1 MRHVFLWEEDE
12 RDRDVLIALL
22 EDEYLVRA
30 VGGTDGAKDAL
41 RDGSWDLIILG
52 IAECT
57 GDKTQQA
64 LRFLQVLAPATPIL
78 CRLPHGDPALFTTLL
93 RQGVAACI
101 SRDCSRDELKSWLRK
116 VRVPLE
122 IDSACRETPGPCFR
136 AAPEDSLLLGNSAC
150 MRRVRSRIGLFARY
164 DFPVLI
170 TGESGTGKE
179 LAARSIH
186 RLSRRACRPFLA
198 VNCGAIPETILES
211 ELFGTEKGAYTGAVT
226 RPGTFEAAD
235 GGTLFLDEITELSP
249 GAQAKLLRVLENGE
263 IRRLGAR
270 ASATCDVRLIS
281 ATNVDLE
288 RHRGLRFDLLERIET
303 LVLKLPPLRERPEDI
318 PLLARHFLADFESE
332 TAIGDDAMELLAGYD
347 WPGNVRQLRNTIR
360 RSAVAAAET
369 DAGSGI
375 IRADHVDFGSRPAV
389 DRQARAE

>member
-1 MRHVFLWEEDE
+1 MRHLFLWEEDE
-12 RDRDVLIALL
+12 RDREILVALL
-22 EDEYLVRA
+22 EDEYLVCA
-30 VGGTDGAKDAL
+30 IGGADRVAEAL
-41 RDGSWDLIILG
+41 RDESWDLIILG
-52 IAECT
+52 IAEYA
-57 GDKTQQA
+57 GDKTLQA

-78 CRLPHGDPALFTTLL
+78 CRLPHGDPALPTTLL

-116 VRVPLE
+116 VRVPLA
-122 IDSACRETPGPCFR
+122 IDSAFRETSGPRLR
-136 AAPEDSLLLGNSAC
+136 AALEDPILLGKSAC
-150 MRRVRSRIGLFARY
+150 MRRVRSRISLFARY

-179 LAARSIH
+179 LAAQSIH

-226 RPGTFEAAD
+226 RPGTFETAD
-235 GGTLFLDEITELSP
+235 GGTLFLDEITELTP

-270 ASATCDVRLIS
+270 VSVTCDVRLIS
-281 ATNVDLE
+281 ATNVNLE
-288 RHRGLRFDLLERIET
+288 RHRGLRFDLLERLET

-318 PLLARHFLADFESE
+318 PLLARHFLADFEAE
-332 TAIGDDAMELLAGYD
+332 TEVGDDAMELLAGYD

-369 DAGSGI
+369 DTESGM
-375 IRADHVDFGSRPAV
+375 IRAEHVDFGSRPV
-389 DRQARAE
+389 EDQQAR